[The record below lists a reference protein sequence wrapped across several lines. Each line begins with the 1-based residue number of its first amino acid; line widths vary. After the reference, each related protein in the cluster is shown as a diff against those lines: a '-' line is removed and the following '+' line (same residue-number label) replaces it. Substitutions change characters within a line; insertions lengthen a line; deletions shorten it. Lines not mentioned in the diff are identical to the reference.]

1 MTIANRTARPFSP
14 ILHAI
19 SRTHYWK
26 GHGAL
31 SIKTFRNG
39 RAFYEAGQGHFAVDD
54 NSYLVLN
61 QGQEYAITIEAEQP
75 VESFCVFFP
84 DSVAE
89 AVLHHLTV
97 SDEQLLDDPFS
108 PKRGTIEFVQRTYP
122 HDQWVAPALRR
133 MRAEYAAR
141 QGEPMWLEDKLHG
154 LAQALLQVHLQV
166 RRDILKLPAR
176 KSATRSELYKR
187 VHTGHDYMSAY
198 YDRPITLTDIARA
211 ACLSP
216 NHFLRSYKQ
225 LFGRSPHQYI
235 MEKRLQAAKQLLL
248 HTEKS
253 VTGICLEVG
262 FHSPGSFSSLF
273 SRRFGVPPSRLR
285 TKR

>member
-1 MTIANRTARPFSP
+1 MTIANRTARPFAP
-14 ILHAI
+14 ILNAI
-19 SRTHYWK
+19 STTHYWK

-39 RAFYEAGQGHFAVDD
+39 RAFYEAGQGHFAVDE
-54 NSYLVLN
+54 NSYLVIN

-84 DSVAE
+84 EAVVE
-89 AVLHHLTV
+89 AVLHHMRA

-108 PKRGTIEFVQRTYP
+108 PKHRTIEFVQRTYP
-122 HDQWVAPALRR
+122 HDRGVAPALRT
-133 MRAEYAAR
+133 MRAEYAAM
-141 QGEPMWLEDKLHG
+141 QGEPMWLEDKLYG
-154 LAQALLQVHLQV
+154 LAQSLLQVHLQV
-166 RRDILKLPAR
+166 LRDKSKLPSR
-176 KSATRSELYKR
+176 KSGTRSELYKR
-187 VHTGHDYMSAY
+187 VHIGHDYMSAY

-253 VTGICLEVG
+253 VTEICLEVG

-285 TKR
+285 PKR